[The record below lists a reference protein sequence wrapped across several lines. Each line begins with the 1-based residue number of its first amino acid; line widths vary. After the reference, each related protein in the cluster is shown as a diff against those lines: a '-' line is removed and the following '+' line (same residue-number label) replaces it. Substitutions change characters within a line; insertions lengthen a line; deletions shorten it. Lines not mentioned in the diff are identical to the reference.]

1 MPTVRFALSL
11 EAWDLSRNM
20 TDHLASHS
28 FAMIVFPDGKREPV
42 IPLNVQF
49 RGPLGTVSIG
59 TASFY

>member
-1 MPTVRFALSL
+1 
-11 EAWDLSRNM
+11 M

-28 FAMIVFPDGKREPV
+28 FAMIVFPDKKREPV